1 MGFIY
6 GTVTIFQ
13 YGGGQA
19 GVMRTLG
26 KYMLGS
32 GSMFGYATHIS
43 LNSTLDS
50 LSLTDCRLFMG
61 IGSIIRN
68 DSPDMALMM
77 PMRSE
82 ILART
87 QHRPFVHSRRPPQP
101 SVSSSS

>member
-32 GSMFGYATHIS
+32 GSMFG
-43 LNSTLDS
+43 
-50 LSLTDCRLFMG
+50 LFMG